1 MDIGQTESEQKKL
14 IRNDQIKKEASRRR
28 TFAIISHPDAG
39 KTTLTEKLLLYG
51 GALQLAGSVTAKKKQ
66 RETASDWME
75 LEKKRGISIS
85 STVLQFDYGT
95 FRLNLLDTPGHK
107 DFSEDTYRVLM
118 AVDAVIMVIDA
129 GKGIESQTRKLFEIC
144 RKRGIPIFT
153 FMNKLDRPSWTPLDL
168 IDQLEKVLDLH
179 AFPVNWPL
187 GNGPEFKGVYDR
199 LKKAVYLYE
208 RVPGG
213 AYKAPVSVRDL
224 TDPLVKGMLLEQTY
238 NEVVEELEML
248 DIAHGGF
255 DPDAVLEGKT
265 TPVFFGSA
273 ANNFGV
279 EHLLKGFL
287 EYSSEPVPRQS
298 KNGLIPLDHPAFSA
312 FVFKVQTNMNPLH
325 RDRVV
330 FARVCSGIFHRDMP
344 VYHARSKKEV
354 RLSDPYNLFGR
365 DREAITEAY
374 PGDIIGFVTKLDF
387 RVGDTISVD
396 PAVVF
401 EEIPRFAPECFAFI
415 HNTVSSSYK
424 AFRKGLDHLLAEDIV
439 QVYYLQNSGHTSPL
453 LGAVGPL
460 QFEVMQFR
468 LKEEYKAESRLEMM
482 SWKILRWVES
492 SSDDEYLMQRLPQ
505 GAALA
510 KDDQD
515 RRVMLFLHEWS
526 LKYFVENNPLIK
538 FFDTPP

>member
-1 MDIGQTESEQKKL
+1 MLGQKISNS
-14 IRNDQIKKEASRRR
+14 NDQIKREASRRR

-51 GALQLAGSVTAKKKQ
+51 GAIQLAGSVTSKKKQ
-66 RETASDWME
+66 RESASDWME
-75 LEKKRGISIS
+75 IEKKRGISIS
-85 STVLQFDYGT
+85 STVLQFDYESY
-95 FRLNLLDTPGHK
+95 RLNLLDTPGHK

-153 FMNKLDRPSWTPLDL
+153 FMNKLDRPARSPLDL

-187 GNGPEFKGVYDR
+187 GNGEEFKGVYDR
-199 LKKAVYLYE
+199 LKKAVYLFE

-213 AYKAPVSVRDL
+213 AYKAPVSVHDL
-224 TDPLVKGMLLEQTY
+224 SEPSVKDILHEQTY
-238 NEVVEELEML
+238 REVVEELEML
-248 DIAHGGF
+248 DGAHGGF
-255 DPDAVLEGKT
+255 DLNAVLQGKT

-279 EHLLKGFL
+279 ELLLKGFL
-287 EYSSEPVPRQS
+287 EYSSEPAPRKS

-344 VYHARSKKEV
+344 VYHPRSGKEI

-365 DREAITEAY
+365 SREAITEAY

-387 RVGDTISVD
+387 RVGDTISLD
-396 PAVVF
+396 PAIVF
-401 EEIPRFAPECFAFI
+401 EEIPRFAPECFAFL
-415 HNTVSSSYK
+415 HNTIPSSYK

-439 QVYYLQNSGHTSPL
+439 QVYFLENSSHATPL

-468 LKEEYKAESRLEMM
+468 LKDEYKAESRLEMM
-482 SWKILRWVES
+482 PWKILRWLES
-492 SSDDEYLMQRLPQ
+492 SLGDEDLKKRLPQ
-505 GAALA
+505 GAAFA
-510 KDDQD
+510 TDDQT
-515 RRVMLFLHEWS
+515 RRVMLFLTDWS
-526 LKYFVENNPLIK
+526 LKYFAENNPLIK
-538 FFDTPP
+538 FLDTPP